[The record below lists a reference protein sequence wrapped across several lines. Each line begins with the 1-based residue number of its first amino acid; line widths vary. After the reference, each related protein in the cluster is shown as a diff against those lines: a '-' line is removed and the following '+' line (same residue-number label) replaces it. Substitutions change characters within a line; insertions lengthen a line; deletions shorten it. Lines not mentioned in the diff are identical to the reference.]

1 MGPELAFLVALV
13 AALVL
18 TPLAI
23 RIACAT
29 GFYDHPVGYKGH
41 AGATP
46 YLGGAAVIGGMLVAS
61 ALFGQDMDELVPI
74 AIGAAVLLGVGT
86 IDDRY
91 ALTPLTR
98 LAIEIAA
105 AGVLYAGG
113 IGWTLFGYDAVN
125 LAITVVFVAGV
136 VNAFNLMDNMDGA
149 CGSVAAASGAVLGIL
164 ALAQGSPGLAAI
176 AFALAGSCLG
186 FLRYNLAAPA
196 RIFLGDGGSMP
207 IGFVVAA
214 LIMAMPG
221 THQLGWTFVLVAV
234 VLVGLPALDTTLV
247 IVSRLRRGAG
257 VFEGGR
263 DHLTHRLRC
272 KLGTERRVARV
283 LAAAQGALV
292 GVGGALLASGN
303 EPLALFGA
311 VVLIVGGIIVV
322 ALLESPSWAPAP
334 ATEWST

>member
-1 MGPELAFLVALV
+1 VLGVLALV
-13 AALVL
+13 
-18 TPLAI
+18 
-23 RIACAT
+23 
-29 GFYDHPVGYKGH
+29 
-41 AGATP
+41 
-46 YLGGAAVIGGMLVAS
+46 
-61 ALFGQDMDELVPI
+61 
-74 AIGAAVLLGVGT
+74 
-86 IDDRY
+86 
-91 ALTPLTR
+91 
-98 LAIEIAA
+98 
-105 AGVLYAGG
+105 
-113 IGWTLFGYDAVN
+113 
-125 LAITVVFVAGV
+125 
-136 VNAFNLMDNMDGA
+136 
-149 CGSVAAASGAVLGIL
+149 
-164 ALAQGSPGLAAI
+164 QGSPELAAI

-186 FLRYNLAAPA
+186 FLRYNLASPA

-221 THQLGWTFVLVAV
+221 AHQLGWTFVLVAV

-292 GVGGALLASGN
+292 GLGAALLASGN
-303 EPLALFGA
+303 APLALFGA